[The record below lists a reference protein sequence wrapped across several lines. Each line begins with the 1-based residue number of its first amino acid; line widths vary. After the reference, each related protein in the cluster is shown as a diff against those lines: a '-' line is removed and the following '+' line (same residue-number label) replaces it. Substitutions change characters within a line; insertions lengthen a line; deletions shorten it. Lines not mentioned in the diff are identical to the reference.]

1 MQEELAKANKAARGE
16 NVKGEFPVITTE
28 RLILRK
34 MVATDSKDML
44 EYFSDEQVMKFYG
57 LSPFESEQ
65 DALDE
70 ISWYDQILRQ
80 IRESAGL
87 FKQMKVKSSVLAD
100 FITGINVIT
109 GQKWA
114 MNCPEPIGAK
124 G

>member
-28 RLILRK
+28 RLVLRK

-65 DALDE
+65 DVLDE
-70 ISWYDQILRQ
+70 ISW
-80 IRESAGL
+80 
-87 FKQMKVKSSVLAD
+87 V
-100 FITGINVIT
+100 
-109 GQKWA
+109 
-114 MNCPEPIGAK
+114 
-124 G
+124 